1 MPKLVTL
8 QDPTSPA
15 AEAFRALRTNIQFAA
30 LEKPIRTLI
39 VSSAAPDEGKSATI
53 ANLAVTMAQAGHK
66 TLLVDADLRRPSQ
79 HTLWELP
86 NETGLTSLILDS
98 AKGSKA
104 KIALQGVG
112 VDNLAV
118 LTSGPLPPN
127 PADLFSTRRIEEV
140 LDMLTSQA
148 EIVLFDAPPILSV
161 SDTTLLA
168 SKLDALLLVVKA
180 GATRRDHAQ
189 RAQEALQRANIRVI
203 GVALTNAPRDSS
215 MGAYYGV
222 KK

>member
-8 QDPTSPA
+8 QDPTSAA

-39 VSSAAPDEGKSATI
+39 VSSPAPDEGKSATI

-86 NETGLTSLILDS
+86 NHTGLTSVILDS
-98 AKGSKA
+98 ASGKLP
-104 KIALQGVG
+104 LQGVG

-140 LDMLTSQA
+140 LEALSAQA

-189 RAQEALQRANIRVI
+189 RAQETLQRANIRVI

-215 MGAYYGV
+215 MDTYYGV
-222 KK
+222 KKQG

>member
-8 QDPTSPA
+8 QDPNSPA
-15 AEAFRALRTNIQFAA
+15 AEAFRALRSNIQFAG

-39 VSSAAPDEGKSATI
+39 VSSPAPDEGKSATI

-86 NETGLTSLILDS
+86 NDSGLTTVILDS
-98 AKGSKA
+98 TSAKLP
-104 KIALQGVG
+104 LQSVG
-112 VDNLAV
+112 VENLAV

-140 LDMLTSQA
+140 LAALSAEA
-148 EIVLFDAPPILSV
+148 EIVLFDAPPILAV
-161 SDTTLLA
+161 SDATLLA

-203 GVALTNAPRDSS
+203 GVALTNAPHDSS
-215 MGAYYGV
+215 MGGYYGV